1 MTVKEVYEIIMGIIG
16 FSSLVALGVVI
27 LILTGLFV

>member
-1 MTVKEVYEIIMGIIG
+1 MTVKEVYEILLGIIG
-16 FSSLVALGVVI
+16 FSGLIALGVVI